1 MKKYDWVI
9 SNSLNCTHHR
19 DVRQF
24 VSDIIDAIH
33 SSLNKYD

>member
-1 MKKYDWVI
+1 MKKYDWVT

-19 DVRQF
+19 DVHQF
-24 VSDIIDAIH
+24 AADIIDAIH

>member
-9 SNSLNCTHHR
+9 SNYTHHR

-24 VSDIIDAIH
+24 AADIIKAIL

>member
-9 SNSLNCTHHR
+9 SKSLNCTHLR
-19 DVRQF
+19 DVCQF
-24 VSDIIDAIH
+24 AANIVNAIL

>member
-24 VSDIIDAIH
+24 AADIINAIH
-33 SSLNKYD
+33 SSLKKYD